1 MARERKL
8 IAIIKVNKW
17 GPTDCMASRD
27 GLSVEI
33 QIALHPILSELDTL
47 LALPMHHLFITFH
60 LRHGI
65 FPVSQTEATRIQLLK
80 VTFDL
85 NVTHC
90 LGYQAPSS
98 FATATG
104 QMGNAVPLAL

>member
-1 MARERKL
+1 
-8 IAIIKVNKW
+8 
-17 GPTDCMASRD
+17 MASKD

-47 LALPMHHLFITFH
+47 PIHHLFITFH

-65 FPVSQTEATRIQLLK
+65 FSVSQTEATRIQLLK

-85 NVTHC
+85 NVTYC

-104 QMGNAVPLAL
+104 QIGNPVPLAL